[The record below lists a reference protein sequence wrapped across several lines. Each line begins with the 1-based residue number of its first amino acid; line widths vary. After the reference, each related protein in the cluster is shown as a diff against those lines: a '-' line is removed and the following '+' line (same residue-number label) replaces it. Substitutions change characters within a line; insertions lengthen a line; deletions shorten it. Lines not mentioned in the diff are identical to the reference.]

1 MRQTTDT
8 GLAGLGLGKLLGGA
22 AAGAILMYLLDPDRG
37 RDRRTMGTDKIR
49 GLGRQT
55 THALGSA
62 LHSAGNRLGSAA
74 EDAGQRVSSVAN
86 SVADSVADS
95 ARELAAQ
102 ARPNGAGRHALGDS
116 LARVG
121 HSASDR
127 LGQSVNRMGDSVS
140 RVKRSAGR
148 MLEHVPGAGTS
159 WRSAPGGSTMM
170 GGSLLGLYALMR
182 RSPLS
187 LAIGAAGLCLLA
199 RSVSHNTQL
208 RSMIQRGTSA
218 GRTYDIEK
226 ALQIDASPDE
236 IYDLWT
242 SCENFPRFM
251 SHVIEVRDLGHRR
264 SHWVVQ
270 GPAGTRLEWDAV
282 LTEQSRPHRLAWR
295 SEPGAEIPQ
304 SGSVTFEP
312 SYSGTLV
319 TVRMSYTPPA
329 GVIGHGLALLLGADP
344 ERQMEQDLQ
353 RMKSFI
359 ERGSVAPPDAG
370 RHGKSAARSLH

>member
-1 MRQTTDT
+1 MRQSTDT
-8 GLAGLGLGKLLGGA
+8 GLGLGTLLGSA

-37 RDRRTMGTDKIR
+37 RDRRTLGTDKIR

-62 LHSAGNRLGSAA
+62 LHSAGNRLGSVV
-74 EDAGQRVSSVAN
+74 EDAGHRVSNVAE
-86 SVADSVADS
+86 SVADSTREMA
-95 ARELAAQ
+95 AR
-102 ARPNGAGRHALGDS
+102 ARPDDTRHALGDS
-116 LARVG
+116 LARMG

-127 LGQSVNRMGDSVS
+127 LGESVNRMSDSVS
-140 RVKRSAGR
+140 RAGRSAGR
-148 MLEHVPGAGTS
+148 MLDHMPGGS
-159 WRSAPGGSTMM
+159 RLSSALGGSTMM
-170 GGSLLGLYALMR
+170 GGGLLGMYSLMR
-182 RSPLS
+182 RSPLRM
-187 LAIGAAGLCLLA
+187 AIGAVGLVLLA
-199 RSVSHNTQL
+199 RSISSNTRL

-226 ALQIDASPDE
+226 SVSIDASPEE
-236 IYDLWT
+236 IYDLW
-242 SCENFPRFM
+242 SDYENFPRFM

-270 GPAGTRLEWDAV
+270 GPAGTRLGWDAV
-282 LTEQSRPHRLAWR
+282 LTEQTRPQRLAWR

-312 SYSGTLV
+312 ARNGTLV

-329 GVIGHGLALLLGADP
+329 GIIGHGLAMLLGADP
-344 ERQMEQDLQ
+344 ERQMDDDLQ

-359 ERGSVAPPDAG
+359 ERGSVAPPDAS
-370 RHGKSAARSLH
+370 RHGKSSDRFLH